1 MRTRVVLRRP
11 NATATPVTITTDATA
26 TAGDLADALVRADPS
41 SAVDGAPELRI
52 HRPDDVD
59 FRRIRRATSLT
70 EAGFRAGSTIVVSAR
85 DASEGTSGSVAVA
98 RLVVVAGPDSG
109 REIEL
114 GAGIATIGRGA
125 DCDLQLTDSQVS
137 RLHARLLVGD
147 QIEIIDAGSA
157 NGVLIGDGPVTRGVV
172 RPDDIIVLGTTQ
184 LQVLVIDPDASHHK
198 VGATGAVLAF
208 NRSPRL
214 VERYPERNVPAPE
227 VPTPPQ
233 PTKFPMLALV
243 APVIMGTVM
252 FSVTRNPMSLMFVVL
267 SPMMMLGNWWS
278 GRSTG
283 RKKLAAETLAFAEG
297 LDLLRQQI
305 ATDHAIEREAR
316 LAESPATRETVGAA
330 LGMAPVLW
338 SARPRETGFGSI
350 RLGTGTAPSRTTIDA
365 PPRGQADA
373 TMWAELQAAMA
384 EMADVPDVPHVAEL
398 TALGVLG
405 IAGELA
411 AAEPVA
417 RAIMAQIACLHSP
430 AELVIAGVASHASAA
445 RWEWLSWLPH
455 VDSSHSPLS
464 AHLATSPAACAT
476 VVTQLEELIAA
487 RLGVGGARN
496 DPALPWVVLLVEDDA
511 PAERGRLVR
520 IAEEGL
526 AAGVLVIWRADTQRR
541 LPASCRAVLVTEGTG
556 ARTGRTEDGI
566 WYDIVPETLDA
577 KAAMTLARHLAG
589 VTDAGALTVDESD
602 LPRAVGYLAVAGA
615 EIASDPRAV
624 IEQWNETGSIL
635 NRTGDP
641 VRRNSDAHLRG
652 IIGQGTDGEFVLDLR
667 SQGPHALV
675 GGTTGAGKSE
685 FLQAWVMGMAAAHSP
700 DRVTFLFVDYKGGA
714 AFADCVKLPHTV
726 GLVTDLA
733 GHLVRRALTSLRA
746 ELRYREHL
754 LAQAQAKDLL
764 ALERTGDPRTPPAL
778 IIVVD
783 EFAALVQE
791 IPEFVDGVVDVAQ
804 RGRSLG
810 LHLVLATQRPA
821 GVIKD
826 NLRANTNLRIA
837 LRMADE
843 SDSSDVLGTPMAAH
857 FDPRI
862 PGRGAVRTGPGRLA
876 MFQTGYVGGRSD
888 SAPPPVSIGI
898 ESLTFGPGEEWTIPP
913 TPESL
918 LPRPADGPT
927 DAARIV
933 ETLRRAATEA
943 GIPAPRR
950 PWLDEMPAVIR
961 LDTSSAHPDNR
972 LPLGTVDVP
981 AEQALVPFDYS
992 PDDDGPLA
1000 IYGSTGSGKSNTLRT
1015 LAVAAATAHGRVRIY
1030 ALDFA
1035 GGALEMIEAIPQV
1048 ASVIS
1053 GQDTERVNRVLTD
1066 LTAELDDRALRFSRS
1081 RADTLTAYRDLSGRD
1096 EDRIFLLLDGIAAF
1110 RDAYENQLGPT
1121 HFASFLRLIAEG
1133 RAVGIHVVIT
1143 AERPNALTTAMAAS
1157 ISKRLV
1163 LRQADENAYGNLG
1176 VPKDVLNPE
1185 SNAGR
1190 AVLSGTSDTIQIATV
1205 GGHITPKR
1213 QADAIKELAD
1223 QLVADGA
1230 HAAAPVRHLPTHI
1243 GLDELPHHIND
1254 QPVLGIDSDDL
1265 APIGFVRAGV
1275 LTLAGLS
1282 GSGRSTALITLGQSL
1297 RRHADA
1303 PLYFAGPRGSIVA
1316 HVPGLWDR
1324 VAAGPTEVAEL
1335 AKELLPLFE
1344 QPANGTGHTLIIE
1357 GVTAHI
1363 TGEADAPLL
1372 AIIRAARENG
1382 HLIIAEAETS
1392 TWASSW
1398 PLAGELKN
1406 QRRGIVLQPEQG
1418 DGDLVVRTQF
1428 PRVRRID
1435 NPPGRGLYAESGR
1448 VHLIQMPLN
1457 ATSPIESTPE
1467 HD

>member
-184 LQVLVIDPDASHHK
+184 LQVLVIDPDASQHK

-283 RKKLAAETLAFAEG
+283 RKKLAAETLAFTEG

-430 AELVIAGVASHASAA
+430 AELVIAGVASHTSAA

-577 KAAMTLARHLAG
+577 EAAMTLARHLAG

-641 VRRNSDAHLRG
+641 VRRSSDAHLRG

-783 EFAALVQE
+783 EFAALVHE

-950 PWLDEMPAVIR
+950 PWLDEMPAVIA
-961 LDTSSAHPDNR
+961 LDTESGHNDGD
-972 LPLGTVDVP
+972 LPLGMIDVP
-981 AEQALVPFDYS
+981 ADQAQVTFRYR
-992 PDDDGPLA
+992 PDEEGSFA
-1000 IYGSTGSGKSNTLRT
+1000 VYGNSGAGKSTVLRS
-1015 LAVAAATAHGRVRIY
+1015 LAVAAATAQGHVQIY
-1030 ALDFA
+1030 GLDFA
-1035 GGALEMIEAIPQV
+1035 GGALDMLDALPQV
-1048 ASVIS
+1048 GSIVS
-1053 GQDTERVNRVLTD
+1053 GNDLERVLRVTHDLVDNLDARAETFSAARASSVTDYRRLT
-1066 LTAELDDRALRFSRS
+1066 
-1081 RADTLTAYRDLSGRD
+1081 GKD
-1096 EDRIFLLLDGIAAF
+1096 EPRIFLLVDGLGALREALDADPQRMSASAA
-1110 RDAYENQLGPT
+1110 L
-1121 HFASFLRLIAEG
+1121 SRLVAEG
-1133 RAVGIHVVIT
+1133 RPLGIHVILS
-1143 AERPNALTTAMAAS
+1143 AERPNAMSSAMAAS
-1157 ISKRLV
+1157 ISSRMIMRQSEENTYGTLGVAKDALGTDPLPGRAVMAGTSDEIQVAVPDGIVDTAHQSQVIERIGERLRTDATTPAAPEV
-1163 LRQADENAYGNLG
+1163 RRLEIMIPASAMPSSVGDDPVLG
-1176 VPKDVLNPE
+1176 VPETTLRPLGFE
-1185 SNAGR
+1185 RRGALLIAGM
-1190 AVLSGTSDTIQIATV
+1190 
-1205 GGHITPKR
+1205 P
-1213 QADAIKELAD
+1213 
-1223 QLVADGA
+1223 
-1230 HAAAPVRHLPTHI
+1230 
-1243 GLDELPHHIND
+1243 
-1254 QPVLGIDSDDL
+1254 
-1265 APIGFVRAGV
+1265 
-1275 LTLAGLS
+1275 
-1282 GSGRSTALITLGQSL
+1282 GSGRTTTVISMAYSL
-1297 RRHADA
+1297 KRHMPDA
-1303 PLYFAGPRGSIVA
+1303 PLYYIGGRRSPAFQNDVWTQAVRRAEHIKTLLDELQPHLDTPAEDGQPLTLMIEAIGDLAGGE
-1316 HVPGLWDR
+1316 H
-1324 VAAGPTEVAEL
+1324 EL
-1335 AKELLPLFE
+1335 A
-1344 QPANGTGHTLIIE
+1344 
-1357 GVTAHI
+1357 
-1363 TGEADAPLL
+1363 L
-1372 AIIRAARENG
+1372 AAAVRAAKRNG
-1382 HLIIAEAETS
+1382 HLIIAESETPTWTTMSS
-1392 TWASSW
+1392 TLSEIRAS
-1398 PLAGELKN
+1398 
-1406 QRRGIVLQPEQG
+1406 RRGIVLQPAQE
-1418 DGDLVVRTQF
+1418 DGASVLRVGF
-1428 PRVRRID
+1428 PRLRTAD
-1435 NPPGRGLYAESGR
+1435 FPPGRGMYVASGTITT
-1448 VHLIQMPLN
+1448 VQIPYPF
-1457 ATSPIESTPE
+1457 TSI
-1467 HD
+1467 D